1 MPDPGSSQPALTV
14 GSLIGLRLG
23 ETATQ
28 PVQEVIRL
36 AQTPI
41 VPPPSG
47 QQEGPWIA
55 LDGELSREQ
64 PRPVFRD
71 DGVESLTFNN
81 PFGQNVE
88 RVWYDGKIVF
98 ALDVGGI
105 EVDEARVKV
114 AQEFEI
120 VYNVEL
126 DSQGK
131 LARPPEVVNDQ
142 YNIYDSVPGQDTYS
156 PIWQFN
162 YVVVPRDYRPNTLR
176 SDADC
181 RASGYPIIHSHV
193 FEN

>member
-120 VYNVEL
+120 VYTVEL

>member
-120 VYNVEL
+120 VYTVEL

-176 SDADC
+176 SEADC